1 MCHSRLKRYRH
12 DSSNL
17 ISSVK
22 ILNAY
27 KSKLQSIPQY
37 EKSEIKRNQEA
48 VTLKLTT
55 KLWNF
60 DIVPCFLRKED
71 IFGKSYYL
79 IPDGKWHWTKTD
91 PRIDKNRV
99 TDINVKLGGN
109 MLNVVRMVK
118 YWQRR
123 KTMPTM
129 NSYLLETIILNYYL

>member
-48 VTLKLTT
+48 VNLKLTT
-55 KLWNF
+55 KLWGF
-60 DIVPCFLRKED
+60 DIVPCFLTKED
-71 IFGKSYYL
+71 IFGKSY
-79 IPDGKWHWTKTD
+79 
-91 PRIDKNRV
+91 
-99 TDINVKLGGN
+99 
-109 MLNVVRMVK
+109 
-118 YWQRR
+118 
-123 KTMPTM
+123 
-129 NSYLLETIILNYYL
+129 